1 MIVEIISM
9 GAVSLPC
16 MPQEITSEDSQ
27 AVFGS
32 NLMTPLSNS
41 VTSVPA
47 DKMECLLA
55 TAASA
60 FAIVCLM
67 MSLWGE
73 KKKTVIIALLN
84 SDKLSNHTALIETGQ
99 RFTPKALIP
108 TDRSLCPFDGTK
120 ATWTIRDI

>member
-1 MIVEIISM
+1 
-9 GAVSLPC
+9 
-16 MPQEITSEDSQ
+16 
-27 AVFGS
+27 
-32 NLMTPLSNS
+32 MTPLSNS

-55 TAASA
+55 TVASA

-108 TDRSLCPFDGTK
+108 ADRPLCPFDGTK
-120 ATWTIRDI
+120 ATWTIHDI